1 MEYWNDGSRNQQR
14 IYFYF
19 TQYSTVPTLHHSLL
33 VESMDN
39 LRLSKTVDFIAT
51 YYDSCKVGYVG
62 HEGYRKSTDLVKFAR
77 CIAELLR
84 LDLINPDRTL
94 FLDLGCADGRVNVL
108 MSYFVKLS
116 VGLEIDPEILAE
128 YDPRKEELR
137 HKLRRANLIQ
147 PMDNIALFQG
157 NSLETAAYKQIER
170 KVNVRFNQIDLF
182 YTYITLHDLFAAKI
196 AAEAKPK
203 ALYLVYGFNKILP
216 RYQGLELLIS
226 DLASQGIVT
235 LYGKGEF

>member
-1 MEYWNDGSRNQQR
+1 MADSR
-14 IYFYF
+14 
-19 TQYSTVPTLHHSLL
+19 
-33 VESMDN
+33 
-39 LRLSKTVDFIAT
+39 LRQTVDLIAR
-51 YYDSCKVGYVG
+51 YYDGCKVGYVG

-77 CIAELLR
+77 CIDELLR
-84 LDLINPDRTL
+84 LGLIDSNHTL

-116 VGLEIDPEILAE
+116 VGIEIDPEILAE
-128 YDPRKEELR
+128 YNPRIEELV
-137 HKLRRANLIQ
+137 HKLRRAKLIQ
-147 PMDNIALFQG
+147 PIDNITLFRG
-157 NSLETAAYKQIER
+157 NSLEAATYEQIEST
-170 KVNVRFNQIDLF
+170 VNIRFEEIDIF

-216 RYQGLELLIS
+216 RYQGLELLIP
-226 DLASQGIVT
+226 DLASQGIVA

>member
-1 MEYWNDGSRNQQR
+1 MADSR
-14 IYFYF
+14 
-19 TQYSTVPTLHHSLL
+19 
-33 VESMDN
+33 
-39 LRLSKTVDFIAT
+39 LRQTIELIAR
-51 YYDSCKVGYVG
+51 YYDGCKVGYVG

-77 CIAELLR
+77 CIDELLR
-84 LDLINPDRTL
+84 LGLIDPNHTL

-116 VGLEIDPEILAE
+116 VGIEIDPEILAE
-128 YDPRKEELR
+128 YNPRKEELV

-147 PMDNIALFQG
+147 PIDNITLFRG
-157 NSLETAAYKQIER
+157 NSLEAATYEQIEST
-170 KVNVRFNQIDLF
+170 VNIRFEEIDIF

-216 RYQGLELLIS
+216 RYQGLELLIP
-226 DLASQGIVT
+226 DLASQGIVA
-235 LYGKGEF
+235 LYGNGEF